1 MKRKDSFLSHL
12 LFHSRVQRDEAQ
24 RRTAMSK
31 AEITLEKSQK
41 QLEELKQLMAEMDK
55 KYNLSKD

>member
-12 LFHSRVQRDEAQ
+12 LFQSRVQRDESQ
-24 RRTAMSK
+24 GRTTIRK

-41 QLEELKQLMAEMDK
+41 QAEELQQLLAEMDK